1 MGAEFV
7 LDPQWLVAM
16 SNLWVALSL
25 HTSPMCFQCR
35 KQSLSR
41 NQSANSL
48 FPSSWDCWAA
58 RKRSV
63 VQGRGLEVECCWVP
77 SSHGSLGFQCARRR
91 YWFLKGY
98 CCSWDCGIAS
108 ERLHVWR
115 PVTGRYA
122 SKCGL
127 KEFPANP
134 FTLSPCQGPGWELCI
149 VPTSLAQIAPE
160 AVEGLRR
167 SCSLPCFSCECVIVA
182 TETQN
187 LGLGFW
193 QNKSLSIHIWSHLKE
208 GEGGTL

>member
-16 SNLWVALSL
+16 SNLWVAYPCIPLQCAFSAENKVFLGINLQTASSL
-25 HTSPMCFQCR
+25 P
-35 KQSLSR
+35 
-41 NQSANSL
+41 
-48 FPSSWDCWAA
+48 AA
-58 RKRSV
+58 TAGQPGKEAWCKA
-63 VQGRGLEVECCWVP
+63 GLEVECCWVP

-91 YWFLKGY
+91 YWFPKGY

-134 FTLSPCQGPGWELCI
+134 FTLSPCQGPGRELCI

>member
-16 SNLWVALSL
+16 SNLWVAYPCIPLQRAFSAENKVFLGINLQTASSL
-25 HTSPMCFQCR
+25 P
-35 KQSLSR
+35 
-41 NQSANSL
+41 
-48 FPSSWDCWAA
+48 AA
-58 RKRSV
+58 TAGQPGKEAWCKA
-63 VQGRGLEVECCWVP
+63 GLEVECCWVP

-127 KEFPANP
+127 KEFPANL